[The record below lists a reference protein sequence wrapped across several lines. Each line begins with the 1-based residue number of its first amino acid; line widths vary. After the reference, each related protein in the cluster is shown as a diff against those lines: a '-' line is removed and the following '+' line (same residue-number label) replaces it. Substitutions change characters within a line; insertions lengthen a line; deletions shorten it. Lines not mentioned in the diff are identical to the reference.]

1 MVWAQLRR
9 PGLRQKFSKP
19 SQIMDRL
26 LVIDD
31 DVELCM
37 LLRRYLEAESF
48 QVEEVHDGEQ
58 GVVRSLSGCHAL
70 IILDVML
77 PGISG
82 IEVLRRIR
90 MESSIPVLML
100 TARDE
105 EVHKIVGLEVGA
117 DDYLPKPFNPRELV
131 ARIRALLRR
140 ARQFSHPGV
149 PLPRH
154 PLVTVGTL
162 VLSKDTREVRRDGES
177 LELTVL
183 EFNLLEVLMRSAGR
197 VVTRE
202 ELVNIVQGRGFNPLD
217 RSIDIHVSH
226 LRKKLGLAPNG
237 REWIKTVRGVGY
249 LLASPS
255 EQAES

>member
-1 MVWAQLRR
+1 
-9 PGLRQKFSKP
+9 
-19 SQIMDRL
+19 MDRL

-31 DVELCM
+31 DVELCR
-37 LLRRYLEAESF
+37 LLRSYLEAECF

-58 GVVRSLSGCHAL
+58 GVIRSLTGNHVL

-77 PGISG
+77 PGMSG

-90 MESSIPVLML
+90 MESSIPILIL
-100 TARDE
+100 TARGE

-117 DDYLPKPFNPRELV
+117 DDYLLKPFSPRELI

-140 ARQFSHPGV
+140 ASQLSPPGV
-149 PLPRH
+149 ALPDH
-154 PLVTVGTL
+154 PPVTVGKL
-162 VLSKDTREVRRDGES
+162 VLSKNSREVKRDDET
-177 LELTVL
+177 LQLTVI

-202 ELVNIVQGRGFNPLD
+202 ELVKIVQGRAFNPLD

-226 LRKKLGLAPNG
+226 LRKKLGLAPND

-249 LLASPS
+249 LFTNG
-255 EQAES
+255 